1 MRFAKSCARS
11 RARIEGVRGSTFTV
25 RFRFGAAVLASLCMV
40 LSQHADAGAA
50 PVRSVNEY
58 GSLTLKSSAG
68 ASILEQGH
76 GWGSFDC
83 GVSIRLTVSGTL
95 VTASYTAYPH
105 GGSLR
110 GQARAYIHSAS
121 RAQAS
126 YSGTI
131 WLHGGSGAYAGA
143 SGSASFD
150 GTINRK
156 TYAMTLHISGRVRL

>member
-1 MRFAKSCARS
+1 L
-11 RARIEGVRGSTFTV
+11 IFTV
-25 RFRFGAAVLASLCMV
+25 RFRFGAAVLASLCLMS
-40 LSQHADAGAA
+40 LQHADAGATSL
-50 PVRSVNEY
+50 RSVNEY
-58 GSLTLKSSAG
+58 GSLTLKSSKG

-83 GVSIRLTVSGTL
+83 RVTINLTVSGTL

-105 GGSLR
+105 GGSIR
-110 GQARAYIHSAS
+110 GQAKAYIRSAS
-121 RAQAS
+121 KAGAS
-126 YSGTI
+126 YTGMI

-156 TYAMTLHISGRVRL
+156 TYAMSLRIAGRVRL